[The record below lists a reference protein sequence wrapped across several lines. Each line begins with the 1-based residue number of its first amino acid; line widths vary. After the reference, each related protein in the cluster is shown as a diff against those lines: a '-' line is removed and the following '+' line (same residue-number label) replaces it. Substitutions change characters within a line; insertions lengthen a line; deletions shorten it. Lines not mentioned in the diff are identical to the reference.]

1 VKGLGCGSVPLLLL
15 PSTPDQ
21 SKLWYALAVKF
32 LNAGSGVLSAVTII
46 LLLVIAIV
54 VIAPQVDLEDGVLGV
69 EQILYAL
76 LMALASIVALRVI
89 RTRGLMIVPAASS
102 AFPALGTRSLSSAF
116 CRLLC

>member
-1 VKGLGCGSVPLLLL
+1 MQFLDVRSGL
-15 PSTPDQ
+15 
-21 SKLWYALAVKF
+21 
-32 LNAGSGVLSAVTII
+32 LSIITVI
-46 LLLVIAIV
+46 LLLVIVAV

-89 RTRGLMIVPAASS
+89 RTPSPSFVPRSFCALNTLADL
-102 AFPALGTRSLSSAF
+102 FPSCSV